1 MSANLA
7 ISSEMGKHYVGLAVG
22 VMNSAQK
29 SYNYHGYEVQLTR
42 NENGV
47 VYVNLTEV
55 AKAFPKKNLTQIV
68 NSQEVKEYCESLSK
82 LQNYSLA
89 DLLIVKRGGNNN
101 GTWAHQK
108 VALRVAQKLSSEFA
122 VRVDTWIEELL
133 TTGSV
138 SVSRALPQTFAEA
151 LRLAADQAERIEQQQ
166 KLLAVQNQTI
176 IDLNE
181 ANAEMRVKVSYYDQI
196 LASKSTVN
204 TTQIAQD
211 YGMSAKKFNII
222 LRNLKIQRKV
232 GGQWILYAPHN
243 TMGYVHSDT
252 FVPEKSTTG
261 KVVMNTK
268 WTQKGRLFLYDIL
281 KRNGVLPL
289 IEQ

>member
-1 MSANLA
+1 MNTNLA
-7 ISSEMGKHYVGLAVG
+7 ISSEANKGYVGLAAG
-22 VMNSAQK
+22 VLNNTQK
-29 SYNYHGYEVQLTR
+29 SYHYHGYEVQLTR

-68 NSQEVKEYCESLSK
+68 NSQEIREYCESLSK

-138 SVSRALPQTFAEA
+138 SVKGHYLRLSPRHCALPQTKRRE
-151 LRLAADQAERIEQQQ
+151 LI
-166 KLLAVQNQTI
+166 N
-176 IDLNE
+176 
-181 ANAEMRVKVSYYDQI
+181 
-196 LASKSTVN
+196 SKN
-204 TTQIAQD
+204 
-211 YGMSAKKFNII
+211 Y
-222 LRNLKIQRKV
+222 
-232 GGQWILYAPHN
+232 
-243 TMGYVHSDT
+243 
-252 FVPEKSTTG
+252 
-261 KVVMNTK
+261 
-268 WTQKGRLFLYDIL
+268 
-281 KRNGVLPL
+281 
-289 IEQ
+289 